1 MRAQLQFALFQEIFD
16 LIVVELLLFKIRDEM
31 ALKIEVL
38 RKWACCASG
47 YPTLYPT
54 LYSIECRFLL
64 ECVMLRCA
72 EGG

>member
-1 MRAQLQFALFQEIFD
+1 MIAQLQSALFEEIFD

-47 YPTLYPT
+47 YPTLY
-54 LYSIECRFLL
+54 SIECRFLL